1 MKPIYKSLMLAAM
14 TLQVSVALRAQ
25 INDGES
31 IVNKDV
37 QVESLEGLK
46 VQLIAPNASGVRD
59 LVEGEDYEVAGKN
72 ITITL
77 NAGDWLKGGVYRLQV
92 VATFGTQTQV
102 IYALD
107 ITVPRYETLVSEPQE
122 YEDTVTVVST
132 FGDGDK
138 SGADAS
144 VYAKD
149 GDGNAHVTTPLS
161 VGGGVASAAGSIASG
176 YAYGEG
182 ASIQATSDGAIAS
195 GYAGAGA
202 SIQSSGD
209 GSIANGCAEGANI
222 QSNGYGSIANGYASE
237 GARIQA
243 TGDGAIANGY
253 ANGDGAIIQSTAA
266 CSIAN
271 GSVNGEGANI
281 QASSDGSIANGYAYG
296 EGASIQSSGYGSI
309 ANGYADTTNGNV
321 EASGKAS
328 QAFGIGVQAT
338 QDAQMVLGRCNVV
351 DADGDYALIVGNGA
365 DNEHRS
371 NAFAIDWNGN
381 LVLFNAG
388 TPVVLTPAKL
398 AQLIA

>member
-14 TLQVSVALRAQ
+14 TLQVSVALQAQ

-46 VQLIAPNASGVRD
+46 VQLIAPNVSGVRN
-59 LVEGEDYEVAGKN
+59 LVEGDDYEVVGKN

-107 ITVPRYETLVSEPQE
+107 VTVPRYETLASELQE
-122 YEDTVTVVST
+122 YEETVTVVST

-138 SGADAS
+138 SGADAT

-161 VGGGVASAAGSIASG
+161 IGNAGEGASIQADGEGSIASG
-176 YAYGEG
+176 SADGEG
-182 ASIQATSDGAIAS
+182 ASIQATATGSIAS
-195 GYAGAGA
+195 GYADGEGA
-202 SIQSSGD
+202 SIQASS
-209 GSIANGCAEGANI
+209 A
-222 QSNGYGSIANGYASE
+222 
-237 GARIQA
+237 
-243 TGDGAIANGY
+243 GAIANGY
-253 ANGDGAIIQSTAA
+253 AYAGASIQ
-266 CSIAN
+266 AN
-271 GSVNGEGANI
+271 GS
-281 QASSDGSIANGYAYG
+281 GSIASGYADG
-296 EGASIQSSGYGSI
+296 EGASIQANGSGSI
-309 ANGYADTTNGNV
+309 ASGNANGEGASIQANGDGAMASGYADATNGNI
-321 EASGKAS
+321 EASGRAS
-328 QAFGIGVQAT
+328 QAFGIGVKAT
-338 QDAQMVLGRCNVV
+338 QDAQMVVGKCNVV